1 MEREYLQESLV
12 AKVLKSTLKIIIFL
26 ILLVLFFV
34 VGLFIGYSVLGNG
47 NFWEV
52 LNRDTW
58 QHIIDFVYP

>member
-58 QHIIDFVYP
+58 QHIIDFVNP